1 MTNPSTVRRTY
12 DAIALFALINLLGL
26 ASLCAYFINNG
37 SLDAEKG
44 RRMLAVFRG
53 EDDSSSASEAEIDDS
68 QTKTDEAGGPVGVD
82 LIAESEMGIEIMR
95 REGERIKAELDQRL
109 ALNNSIM
116 LRVTAEREQVKRERD
131 DAAKQQQTSMQQRN
145 TEGFRKQIAI
155 YESLAPKVA
164 VQHLLSLGEPDDA
177 AKILLEMDTG
187 KAKKIVEAA
196 KRGDR
201 MNKMMEILRRVR
213 EVAPDRSGE
222 LERSDR

>member
-12 DAIALFALINLLGL
+12 DAIALFALMNLLGL
-26 ASLCAYFINNG
+26 GGLGTYLINNG
-37 SLDAEKG
+37 SLSAEKG
-44 RRMLAVFRG
+44 RRMLAVLRG
-53 EDDSSSASEAEIDDS
+53 EDDSSSAV
-68 QTKTDEAGGPVGVD
+68 EAGSDDTQTQAEDEGGAVGVD

-116 LRVTAEREQVKRERD
+116 LRVTAEREEVKRERD
-131 DAAKQQQTSMQQRN
+131 EAANQQKTARRKRN
-145 TEGFRKQIAI
+145 AEGFKKQIAI

-164 VQHLLSLGEPDDA
+164 VQHLLSLGEPDEA
-177 AKILLEMDTG
+177 ARILLEMDTG

-201 MNKMMEILRRVR
+201 MSKMMKILRRVR
-213 EVAPDRSGE
+213 EVAPDRTGE
-222 LERSDR
+222 LGPTDR